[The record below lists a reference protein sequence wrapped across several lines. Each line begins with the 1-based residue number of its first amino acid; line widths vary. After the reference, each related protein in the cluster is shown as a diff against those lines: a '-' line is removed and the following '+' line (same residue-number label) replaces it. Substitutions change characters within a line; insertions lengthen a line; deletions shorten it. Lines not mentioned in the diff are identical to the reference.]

1 MQNNY
6 CVCCGEII
14 PEGRQVC
21 RTCEQGCNT
30 DFIRGIGMKNKR
42 KILFLSHT
50 WGIAMTLIGYGARF
64 VFLCTGNKGEKRG
77 FAKVYK
83 VGKGWGGVS
92 LGTTIIVARDCA
104 TTSTIAHELGHGIQN
119 AMYGIFTP
127 FIVSIPSAIRYHYR
141 EHLKKKG
148 VKPKTGYD
156 DIWFEA
162 QATKLGIEYFDGGQL
177 K

>member
-14 PEGRQVC
+14 PEGRQIC
-21 RTCEQGCNT
+21 PTCEQSCNT
-30 DFIRGIGMKNKR
+30 DFIQGIGMKNKR
-42 KILFLSHT
+42 KILFLNHT
-50 WGIAMTLIGYGARF
+50 WGIVMTLIGYGARF
-64 VFLCTGNKGEKRG
+64 VFLCSGIKGTKQG
-77 FAKVYK
+77 FARVYR
-83 VGKGWGGVS
+83 VGKGWGGLS
-92 LGTTIIVARDCA
+92 LGTTIIVAHDSYK
-104 TTSTIAHELGHGIQN
+104 TSIIAHELGHGIQN

-127 FIVSIPSAIRYHYR
+127 FLVSIPSAIRYHYR

-148 VKPKTGYD
+148 IKLKTGYD